1 MMLTLAMIAGLSA
14 PPGLT
19 LARADEKPKPGVIWL
34 PDYSDGRLLARET
47 GKPMLVVFR

>member
-1 MMLTLAMIAGLSA
+1 MFTLALIASLAA
-14 PPGLT
+14 PPALPL
-19 LARADEKPKPGVIWL
+19 LATIDEKPKPGVIWL